1 MDFLEIFIILLFLI
15 FVYFIMK
22 LAFKIDKKIKKKKID
37 KGYLVN
43 DKTIKFML
51 ENELNITDRKFD
63 YEYLGRP
70 YLEIDIEESLG
81 NFQPL
86 KNRFIKNIEKDKIAK
101 TNRKNLISCIET
113 YIKIKNKEVENI
125 LMKLKEDK
133 MITLEEFNIV
143 SKEIENGIVRDCEN
157 SLYSL
162 FEYGALEL
170 HKRKLITDEEF
181 MKRKRFFYGDEQIS
195 KGV

>member
-1 MDFLEIFIILLFLI
+1 MNFLDIFIILLFLI
-15 FVYFIMK
+15 LVYFIMK
-22 LAFKIDKKIKKKKID
+22 FAFKIDRKIKEKKIN
-37 KGYLVN
+37 KGYLIN
-43 DKTIKFML
+43 DKTIKFTL

-81 NFQPL
+81 NFKPL

-101 TNRKNLISCIET
+101 TNRKGLISYIET

-125 LMKLKEDK
+125 LLKLKEDK
-133 MITLEEFNIV
+133 MITLEEFNII
-143 SKEIENGIVRDCEN
+143 SKEIENGIVKDCED

-181 MKRKRFFYGDEQIS
+181 IKRKRFFYGD
-195 KGV
+195 K